1 MTWLRYINNN
11 GMTEWPGAHQIHDSS
26 HQSINV
32 LALIDLIGDWF
43 PSLQLNPFP
52 TWCLA
57 LSDSHSQDS
66 GEHTH
71 DESLTGQVNAHTHTH
86 RVFFFLCLA
95 QVLYLAE
102 SACVLILN
110 NFVYLMNK

>member
-86 RVFFFLCLA
+86 RVFFFVFGTGFVFGRERLRSSPKQL
-95 QVLYLAE
+95 
-102 SACVLILN
+102 CVLN
-110 NFVYLMNK
+110 E